1 MSRQPEERGRHLM
14 ENRTNSNSPE
24 GNTGRRMRPNE
35 RTVRFLVRIVGW
47 IKHIVFST
55 GSVRPRGQVIELRG
69 RKLPPGRDIRF
80 AKILLVEDNPDIAA
94 DFIETLR
101 QFYVFGDVVIHVAYG
116 FETAGSFFSTEDIRL
131 VIMDAD
137 LDDEEG
143 DGVELTRRFCE
154 QKQDVTVLANSSSAI
169 SNMKLSGFG
178 AAEVLGKDP
187 KRLRLWL
194 QTNDPFGAGH

>member
-1 MSRQPEERGRHLM
+1 MM
-14 ENRTNSNSPE
+14 ENRTTSNPPE
-24 GNTGRRMRPNE
+24 GRTGRRMRPNE
-35 RTVRFLVRIVGW
+35 ITVRFLVRIVDW
-47 IKHIVFST
+47 IKDIVFST
-55 GSVRPRGQVIELRG
+55 GSVRPRGQVIEFRG
-69 RKLPPGRDIRF
+69 RNLPPGSDIRF

-101 QFYVFGDVVIHVAYG
+101 QFYVFGDVVVHVAYG
-116 FETAGSFFSTEDIRL
+116 FETAGSFFRTEDIGL

-178 AAEVLGKDP
+178 AVDVLGKDP

>member
-1 MSRQPEERGRHLM
+1 M
-14 ENRTNSNSPE
+14 ENRTTSNPPE
-24 GNTGRRMRPNE
+24 GSTGRRMRPNE
-35 RTVRFLVRIVGW
+35 ITVRFLVRIVDW
-47 IKHIVFST
+47 IKDIVFST

-69 RKLPPGRDIRF
+69 RNLPPGSDIRF

-116 FETAGSFFSTEDIRL
+116 FETAGSFFSTVDINL

-154 QKQDVTVLANSSSAI
+154 QKPDITVLANSSSAI

>member
-1 MSRQPEERGRHLM
+1 M
-14 ENRTNSNSPE
+14 ENRTNRNPAE
-24 GNTGRRMRPNE
+24 GNNGRRMRPNE
-35 RTVRFLVRIVGW
+35 ITVRFLVRIVDW
-47 IKHIVFST
+47 IKDIVLPA
-55 GSVRPRGQVIELRG
+55 GSARPRGRVIELRG

-101 QFYVFGDVVIHVAYG
+101 QFYGFGDVVIHVAYG
-116 FETAGSFFSTEDIRL
+116 FETAGSFFSTEDISL

-143 DGVELTRRFCE
+143 DGVGLTRRFRE
-154 QKQDVTVLANSSSAI
+154 QKPDITVLANSSSAL
-169 SNMKLSGFG
+169 SNMKLTGFG
-178 AAEVLGKDP
+178 AVEVLGKDP

-194 QTNDPFGAGH
+194 QTNDPFGQVTDA

>member
-1 MSRQPEERGRHLM
+1 M
-14 ENRTNSNSPE
+14 ENRNNSDPVE
-24 GNTGRRMRPNE
+24 GSKRRRMRPNE
-35 RTVRFLVRIVGW
+35 VTVHFLVRIVDW
-47 IKHIVFST
+47 IKDIVLST
-55 GSVRPRGQVIELRG
+55 GGARPRGQVIELRG
-69 RKLPPGRDIRF
+69 RKHPSGRDIRF
-80 AKILLVEDNPDIAA
+80 ANILLVEDNPDIGA
-94 DFIETLR
+94 DFVETLR
-101 QFYVFGDVVIHVAYG
+101 QFYVFGDVVVHVAYG
-116 FETAGSFFSTEDIRL
+116 FETALSFFSTEEISL

-169 SNMKLSGFG
+169 SNMKLTGFG

>member
-1 MSRQPEERGRHLM
+1 M
-14 ENRTNSNSPE
+14 ENRTTSNPPE
-24 GNTGRRMRPNE
+24 GSTGRRMRPNE
-35 RTVRFLVRIVGW
+35 ITVRFLVRIVDW
-47 IKHIVFST
+47 IKDIVFST

-69 RKLPPGRDIRF
+69 RNLPPGSDIRF

-101 QFYVFGDVVIHVAYG
+101 QFYVFGDVVVHVAYG

-137 LDDEEG
+137 LDDEQG

-154 QKQDVTVLANSSSAI
+154 QKQGVTVLANSSSTI

-178 AAEVLGKDP
+178 AVEVLGKDP

>member
-1 MSRQPEERGRHLM
+1 M
-14 ENRTNSNSPE
+14 ENRTTSNPPE
-24 GNTGRRMRPNE
+24 GSTGRRMRPNE
-35 RTVRFLVRIVGW
+35 ITVRFLVRIVDW
-47 IKHIVFST
+47 IKDIVFST

-69 RKLPPGRDIRF
+69 RNLPPGSDIRF

-143 DGVELTRRFCE
+143 EGVELTRRFCE

>member
-1 MSRQPEERGRHLM
+1 M

-116 FETAGSFFSTEDIRL
+116 FETAGSFFSTVDINL

-154 QKQDVTVLANSSSAI
+154 QKQDVTVLANSSSAL
-169 SNMKLSGFG
+169 SNMKLTGSG
-178 AAEVLGKDP
+178 AVEVLGKDP

>member
-1 MSRQPEERGRHLM
+1 M
-14 ENRTNSNSPE
+14 ENRTTSNPPE
-24 GNTGRRMRPNE
+24 GSTGRRMRPNE
-35 RTVRFLVRIVGW
+35 ITVRFLVRIVDW
-47 IKHIVFST
+47 IKDIVFST

-69 RKLPPGRDIRF
+69 RNLPPGSDIRF

-116 FETAGSFFSTEDIRL
+116 FETAGSFFSTEDISL

-178 AAEVLGKDP
+178 AVDVLGKDP

>member
-1 MSRQPEERGRHLM
+1 MD
-14 ENRTNSNSPE
+14 NRTNGDPGEWS
-24 GNTGRRMRPNE
+24 TRRRMRPNE
-35 RTVRFLVRIVGW
+35 ITVRFLVRIVDW
-47 IKHIVFST
+47 IKGIVSST
-55 GSVRPRGQVIELRG
+55 GTARPKGQVIELRG
-69 RKLPPGRDIRF
+69 RKLPSGREIRF
-80 AKILLVEDNPDIAA
+80 SNILLVEDNPDIAA
-94 DFIETLR
+94 DFIETFR
-101 QFYVFGDVVIHVAYG
+101 QYYVLGDVEIHVAYG
-116 FETAGSFFSTEDIRL
+116 FETAVSFFNTKDMSL

-154 QKQDVTVLANSSSAI
+154 QKQDITILANSSSTL
-169 SNMKLSGFG
+169 SNMKLTGFG

>member
-1 MSRQPEERGRHLM
+1 M
-14 ENRTNSNSPE
+14 ENRTNSKPPE
-24 GNTGRRMRPNE
+24 GSTGRRMRPNE
-35 RTVRFLVRIVGW
+35 ITVRFMVRIVDW
-47 IKHIVFST
+47 IKDIVFST

-69 RKLPPGRDIRF
+69 RNLPPGSDIRF

-178 AAEVLGKDP
+178 AVEVLGKDP